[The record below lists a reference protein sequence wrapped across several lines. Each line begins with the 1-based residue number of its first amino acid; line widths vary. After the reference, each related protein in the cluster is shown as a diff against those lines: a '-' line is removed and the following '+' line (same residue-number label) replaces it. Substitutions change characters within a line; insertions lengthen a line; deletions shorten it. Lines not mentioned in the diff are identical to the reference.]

1 MTVRITRAELA
12 RLSPHDAAALWQVQ
26 RDTGSP
32 VEAGLFDEWLAT
44 DEANAAAW
52 ERLAHAW
59 SLFEDADDPLF
70 AELRQKALE
79 VGPQVGAEDG
89 PQGWR
94 PIWKYALAACLVLGL
109 IGSGALLLGRSAWN
123 PVGQGMLAGG
133 EGGQRYSAPEA
144 SRTFALADGT
154 QMTLIRGSEARVAFT
169 QGERQVFLDR
179 GQARFSVKHDAQH
192 RFKVTAGRWSVVDFG
207 TRFEIGLADGGL
219 RVALFEGSVQVE
231 GDGNPPTMLVP
242 GKQLIA
248 RIGMPD
254 AVTDIDAADTPAAA
268 DKLAEFEDVPLSEAV
283 KRFNEA
289 NAVQL
294 VIVDPR
300 AGALHITGQFRLDD
314 PVRFSR
320 TIAQFLPVRVSR
332 ANAGRIEIG
341 YRRR

>member
-12 RLSPHDAAALWQVQ
+12 GLSPGDAAALWQVQ

-32 VEAGLFDEWLAT
+32 VEAGLFDEWLAA

-52 ERLAHAW
+52 ERLTHAW
-59 SLFEDADDPLF
+59 SLFGDADDPLF
-70 AELRQKALE
+70 AELRREALAA
-79 VGPQVGAEDG
+79 GPQDGAENG
-89 PQGWR
+89 AQGWQ
-94 PIWKYALAACLVLGL
+94 PIWKYALAACLVLAL
-109 IGSGALLLGRSAWN
+109 IGSAVLLLGRSDWT
-123 PVGQGMLAGG
+123 PIGQDMLAG
-133 EGGQRYSAPEA
+133 EDRGQRFSAPEA
-144 SRTFALADGT
+144 NRTFALADGT
-154 QMTLIRGSEARVAFT
+154 QMTLIKGSEARVAFVE
-169 QGERQVFLDR
+169 GERRVFLDR
-179 GQARFSVKHDAQH
+179 GLARFSVKHDAQR
-192 RFKVTAGRWSVVDFG
+192 RFKVTAGRWTVVDFG
-207 TRFEIGLADGGL
+207 TRFEIGLADDGV

-231 GDGNPPTMLVP
+231 GNGNPPTMLVP

-254 AVTDIDAADTPAAA
+254 TVTDIDAEAAPAAV

-283 KRFNEA
+283 KRFNET

-332 ANAGRIEIG
+332 VNAGRIEIG
-341 YRRR
+341 YRRW